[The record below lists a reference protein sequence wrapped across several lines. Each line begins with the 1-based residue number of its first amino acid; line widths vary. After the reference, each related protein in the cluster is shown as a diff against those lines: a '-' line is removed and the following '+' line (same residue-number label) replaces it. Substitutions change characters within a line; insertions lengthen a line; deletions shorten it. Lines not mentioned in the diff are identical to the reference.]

1 MHSPVSNLARRTW
14 SVSPTGQHQGMPE
27 VFIGSEALAC
37 GALTRGQLR
46 WNYRTMFPDVY
57 VAKGAR
63 PTAEQY
69 VVGAWLWSRRRGV
82 ISGIAAAAQHG
93 ASWFDESAP
102 VEMIYRCGRPPP
114 GIVVRHERV
123 GADEGT
129 DVDGIPVTTPERTAY
144 DLARHLERD
153 AAVSHLDALARAT
166 GITAS
171 DVWPFVDRHRGA
183 RGLQRAIVALSLMDP
198 GSASARQ
205 SEIRLALID
214 AGMQPRT
221 HIRVT
226 DGDTTAFVDM
236 GYEIPKVG
244 IVCGARPPEIL
255 DGIGWTIIHARDWD
269 TPLFI
274 AHQVKSEIRRR
285 GFLLSRLHKGS

>member
-1 MHSPVSNLARRTW
+1 
-14 SVSPTGQHQGMPE
+14 MPE

-57 VAKGAR
+57 VAKEAR

-114 GIVVRHERV
+114 GIVVRNERV